1 MRTVVETG
9 EFLRR
14 ASDAGLS
21 DVDRRELVDLLA
33 ENPET
38 GVSLGGGLRKMRFAR
53 QGEGKSG
60 GFRVIH
66 FYRLPNQPVFLLTVF
81 AKNEQANIS
90 RKEQA
95 LLIQLC
101 DEIARTYGD
110 RT

>member
-1 MRTVVETG
+1 MRTVVETA

-81 AKNEQANIS
+81 TKNEQANIS

-110 RT
+110 GT